1 MGVGPLATTPS
12 LRILVVGSGARE
24 HALAWKLAQ
33 SPRVSELFV
42 APGNAGTARIATN
55 LPVAANDIDGLLNA
69 ARTHRIDLTVVGPE
83 DPLAAGLADVFLQN
97 GLTIF
102 GPVAAAA
109 RIESSKAWAK
119 ELMNAAGVP
128 TARAERF
135 TDLSAALDAI
145 HDAELPIVIKADG
158 LAAGKGVVVANTRE
172 VAEQAARSMLAD
184 DVFGD
189 AGHEI
194 LIEEFLEGQEV
205 SVLALTDGDVIVPLL
220 PACDYKRA
228 LDGDAGLNTGGMGAY
243 APVPLVDDAMLQ
255 RIQRE
260 ILEPTVAE
268 FRARN
273 IAYRGVL
280 YAGLAL
286 TASGPKVIEFNCR
299 FGDPETEVVLPLLKS
314 DLAALL
320 DCCAR
325 GVLSTAPTPQWERGS
340 CVSVVLA
347 SGGYPQAYQ
356 RGYPIDGLDQLPERA
371 VAFHAGTTFDD
382 AGHTIT
388 SGGRV
393 LALSARGVNFVEAR
407 TCAYDAIEHVTFV
420 DRQFRTDIALRECP
434 PPQPS

>member
-1 MGVGPLATTPS
+1 M
-12 LRILVVGSGARE
+12 RILVVGSGARE

-42 APGNAGTARIATN
+42 APGNAGTAHIATN
-55 LPVAANDIDGLLNA
+55 LPVAANDIAGLLEA
-69 ARTHRIDLTVVGPE
+69 ARTNAIDLTVVGPE
-83 DPLAAGLADVFLQN
+83 DPLAAGLADAFLQQ

-102 GPVAAAA
+102 GPAAAAA

-135 TDLSAALDAI
+135 TDLRAALGAIYDAS
-145 HDAELPIVIKADG
+145 LPIVIKADG
-158 LAAGKGVVVANTRE
+158 LAAGKGVVVAGTRDE
-172 VAEQAARSMLAD
+172 AEQAVRSMLAD
-184 DVFGD
+184 HLFGN

-194 LIEEFLEGQEV
+194 LIEEFLDGQEV
-205 SVLALTDGDVIVPLL
+205 SLLALTDSEVIVPLL

-255 RIQRE
+255 RIRRE
-260 ILEPTVAE
+260 ILEPTIAE
-268 FRARN
+268 FRKRN
-273 IAYRGVL
+273 ITYRGVL

-314 DLAALL
+314 DLAELL
-320 DCCAR
+320 DYCAR
-325 GVLSTAPTPQWERGS
+325 GVLSDAPAPEWESGS
-340 CVSVVLA
+340 CVSVILA

-356 RGYPIDGLDQLPERA
+356 RGYPIDGLDHLPEGT
-371 VAFHAGTTFDD
+371 VAFHAGTALDES
-382 AGHTIT
+382 GHTIT

-393 LALSARGVNFVEAR
+393 LALSSRGATFPEAR
-407 TCAYDAIEHVTFV
+407 TNAYAAVEQVTFTG
-420 DRQFRTDIALRECP
+420 RHFRTDIALRECR
-434 PPQPS
+434 SR

>member
-1 MGVGPLATTPS
+1 MGVGPLATAPS

-55 LPVAANDIDGLLNA
+55 LPVAAGDIDGLVNA
-69 ARTHRIDLTVVGPE
+69 ARIHKIDLTVVGPE
-83 DPLAAGLADVFLQN
+83 DPLAAGLADAFLQN
-97 GLTIF
+97 DLTIF

-145 HDAELPIVIKADG
+145 DDADLPIVIKADG

-184 DVFGD
+184 NAFGD

-194 LIEEFLEGQEV
+194 LIEEFLDGQEV

-268 FRARN
+268 FRKRN
-273 IAYRGVL
+273 ITYRGVL

-314 DLAALL
+314 DLAELL

-325 GVLSTAPTPQWERGS
+325 GVLSDAQPLEWEPGS

-347 SGGYPQAYQ
+347 SGGYPQTYQ
-356 RGYPIDGLDQLPERA
+356 RGYPIEGLDQLPERA

-382 AGHTIT
+382 AGNTVT
-388 SGGRV
+388 NGGRV
-393 LALSARGVNFVEAR
+393 LALSARGADFVEAR
-407 TCAYDAIEHVTFV
+407 TCAYNAIEHVTFV

-434 PPQPS
+434 D

>member
-1 MGVGPLATTPS
+1 MGVGPLASLPS
-12 LRILVVGSGARE
+12 KRILVVGSGARE
-24 HALAWKLAQ
+24 HALAWKLTQ
-33 SPRVSELFV
+33 SPRVAEIFV

-55 LPVAANDIDGLLNA
+55 LAIDANDIAGLLDA
-69 ARTHRIDLTVVGPE
+69 AREHKVDLTVVGPE
-83 DPLAAGLADVFLQN
+83 DPLAAGLADAFLQQ

-119 ELMNAAGVP
+119 DLMNAAGVP
-128 TARAERF
+128 TARANRF
-135 TDLSAALDAI
+135 SDLSTALDAI
-145 HDAELPIVIKADG
+145 YDAPLPIVIKADG
-158 LAAGKGVVVANTRE
+158 LAAGKGVVVATTRE
-172 VAEQAARSMLAD
+172 DAEQAARSMLTENA
-184 DVFGD
+184 FGD

-194 LIEEFLEGQEV
+194 LIEEFLDGQEV
-205 SVLALTDGDVIVPLL
+205 SVLALTDSHVIVSLL

-243 APVPLVDDAMLQ
+243 APVPLVDEPMLQ
-255 RIQRE
+255 RIRRE

-268 FRARN
+268 FRKRN

-314 DLAALL
+314 DLFELL

-325 GVLSTAPTPQWERGS
+325 GVLNDAQPLEWESGS
-340 CVSVVLA
+340 CVTVVLA
-347 SGGYPQAYQ
+347 SGGYPQTYR
-356 RGYPIDGLDQLPERA
+356 RGYPIEGLDSLPTGA
-371 VAFHAGTTFDD
+371 TAFHAGTSVND
-382 AGHTIT
+382 AGTVVT

-393 LALSARGVNFVEAR
+393 LTLSALGASFAEAR
-407 TCAYDAIEHVTFV
+407 DAAYSAVEQVTFT
-420 DRQFRTDIALRECP
+420 DRQFRTDIALRET
-434 PPQPS
+434 

>member
-1 MGVGPLATTPS
+1 M
-12 LRILVVGSGARE
+12 VGSGARE

-42 APGNAGTARIATN
+42 APGNAGTAQIATN
-55 LPVAANDIDGLLNA
+55 LPIPANDIDGLLEA
-69 ARTHRIDLTVVGPE
+69 ARSHEIDLTVVGPE
-83 DPLAAGLADVFLQN
+83 DPLAAGLADVFLQH

-119 ELMNAAGVP
+119 ELMSAAGVP
-128 TARAERF
+128 TARAHRF

-145 HDAELPIVIKADG
+145 YDADLPIVIKADG
-158 LAAGKGVVVANTRE
+158 LAAGKGVVVATTRQD
-172 VAEQAARSMLAD
+172 AEQAVRSMLAEHA
-184 DVFGD
+184 FGN
-189 AGHEI
+189 AGNEI

-205 SVLALTDGDVIVPLL
+205 SLLALTDGRTIVPLL

-228 LDGDAGLNTGGMGAY
+228 LDGDGGLNTGGMGAY
-243 APVPLVDDAMLQ
+243 APVPAVDDAMLQ
-255 RIQRE
+255 RIQRD
-260 ILEPTVAE
+260 IMEPTIAE
-268 FRARN
+268 LRNRN
-273 IAYRGVL
+273 ITYRGVL

-314 DLAALL
+314 DLATLL

-325 GVLSTAPTPQWERGS
+325 GVLSDAGLPEWEPGN
-340 CVSVVLA
+340 CVTVVLA

-356 RGYPIDGLDQLPERA
+356 RGYPIEGLDRLPSGA
-371 VAFHAGTTFDD
+371 TAFHAGTASGA
-382 AGHTIT
+382 AGRIIT

-393 LALSARGVNFVEAR
+393 LSLSARGASFAEAR
-407 TCAYDAIEHVTFV
+407 ATAYAAVEQVTFT
-420 DRQFRTDIALRECP
+420 DRQFRTDIALREVP
-434 PPQPS
+434 N